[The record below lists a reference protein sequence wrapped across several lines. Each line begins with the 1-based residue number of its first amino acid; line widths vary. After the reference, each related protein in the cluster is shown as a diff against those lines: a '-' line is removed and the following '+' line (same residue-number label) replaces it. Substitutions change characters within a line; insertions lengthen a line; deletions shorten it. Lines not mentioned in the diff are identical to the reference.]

1 MALKWE
7 GFSGPPNPNL
17 ERQMYIVLKPTVAA
31 GQRRNA
37 GDIVELPAAEAA
49 NLLSLGRVEVA
60 PEKPKAAPA
69 KADRSVALKTSD
81 APAPKKRGRAK
92 KNAD

>member
-1 MALKWE
+1 MALTWE
-7 GFSGPPNPNL
+7 GFSSPPSPNL
-17 ERQMYIVLKPTVAA
+17 EKNMYIILKPTVAA

-37 GDIVELPAAEAA
+37 GDIVDLSAAEAA
-49 NLLSLGRVEVA
+49 NLLALGRVEVA
-60 PEKPKAAPA
+60 PAKPKAAPV
-69 KADRSVALKTSD
+69 KADRSVALETSD